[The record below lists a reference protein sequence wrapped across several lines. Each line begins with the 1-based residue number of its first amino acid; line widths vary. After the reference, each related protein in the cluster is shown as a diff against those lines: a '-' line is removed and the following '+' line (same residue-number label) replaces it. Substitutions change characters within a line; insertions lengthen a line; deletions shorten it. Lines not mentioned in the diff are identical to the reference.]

1 MMYTVKETPYF
12 QREAAKIWRNEERE
26 AFIDWISENP
36 LAGDVIKEVGE
47 LRKVRWSRAGTGKSG
62 VVRVIYFNQLDEG
75 FIVLLTIYS
84 KSVNDTL
91 SDAFLH
97 RLRVLDEGQNEK

>member
-1 MMYTVKETPYF
+1 MYTVKETPYF

-36 LAGDVIKEVGE
+36 LAGDVVKEVGG
-47 LRKVRWSRAGTGKSG
+47 LRKVRWSRSGTGKSG
-62 VVRVIYFNQLDEG
+62 GVRVIYFNQLDDG

-91 SDAFLH
+91 SDAFLR
-97 RLRVLDEGQNEK
+97 RLRALDEGQNEQ